1 MLASFVGFS
10 RLAVWRAHAAT
21 GVQMD
26 LRLSGAK
33 PAASIRASKSGAA
46 SSLIATGI
54 TQTRG
59 VPSGKAGGTTCARG
73 IATNDAASAIRDGG
87 NARCHA
93 LQSRSGETA
102 TTRSSRKD
110 GLVKPGPAGLQTIRV
125 PPGRT
130 RSTP

>member
-1 MLASFVGFS
+1 
-10 RLAVWRAHAAT
+10 
-21 GVQMD
+21 MD

-33 PAASIRASKSGAA
+33 PAASIRASTSGAA
-46 SSLIATGI
+46 SSPIATGI

-59 VPSGKAGGTTCARG
+59 VPSGKASGTSRARG
-73 IATNDAASAIRDGG
+73 VATNDAASAIHDGG

-93 LQSRSGETA
+93 LQSGAGETA

-130 RSTP
+130 RSTL